1 MDNKQR
7 KKVYQKQ
14 AKMMKQYDYLD
25 TSERI
30 CPCGSSFRWSFDD
43 RLNDWMTTH
52 KPHTNG
58 KMEVVCTADGARAY
72 GGSVPAPYITD
83 I

>member
-1 MDNKQR
+1 MDDKQR
-7 KKVYQKQ
+7 EEVHQKQ
-14 AKMMKQYDYLD
+14 TEMMKQFDDLD

-30 CPCGSSFRWSFDD
+30 CPCGSSFRWTMRDGLD
-43 RLNDWMTTH
+43 DWMATH

-58 KMEVVCTADGARAY
+58 KMEVICTTDGARAY
-72 GGSVPAPYITD
+72 VSMPAPYITD